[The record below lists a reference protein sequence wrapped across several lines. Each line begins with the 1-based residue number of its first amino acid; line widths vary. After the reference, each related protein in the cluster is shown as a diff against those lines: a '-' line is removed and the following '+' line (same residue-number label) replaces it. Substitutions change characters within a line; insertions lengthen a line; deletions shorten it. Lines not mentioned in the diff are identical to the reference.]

1 MNYKENIMKSIEKKI
16 IVLTFFLVVL
26 LAGSNAWA
34 LFGSKFTTLT
44 PENGKVTIPVKEIN
58 DGKAH
63 YFKVKADGGA
73 DKGLTVD
80 FFVVKSF
87 DGVLRAAIDSCD
99 VCYRSGKGY
108 VQDGDV
114 MVCTNCGRR
123 FSTDRINE
131 VKGGCNPAPLAR
143 VMEGDKLVI
152 SMADINVNAW
162 YCKFK

>member
-1 MNYKENIMKSIEKKI
+1 MKLNKNII
-16 IVLTFFLVVL
+16 IAAGLFLVMF

-34 LFGSKFTTLT
+34 LFGGKFKTLT
-44 PENGKVTIPVKEIN
+44 PKDGKVYIPVKQVN

-63 YFKVKADGGA
+63 YFKVKADGGK
-73 DKGLTVD
+73 DKGLMVE
-80 FFVVKSF
+80 FFVVKSG
-87 DGVLRAAIDSCD
+87 DGIIRAAVDSCD

-123 FSTDRINE
+123 FATDRINE
-131 VKGGCNPAPLAR
+131 VKGGCNPAPLKR
-143 VMEGDKLVI
+143 EMDGDNLVLT
-152 SMADINVNAW
+152 MADLNANAW